1 MKKILLFSAFILSVL
16 TANAWARSSEE
27 AAVILAT
34 QNMCPKAQQFVKK
47 YLGKTFDD
55 DIRYIYSKEARQIV
69 PHNREIHYLHLD
81 KNLQPMNVGKN
92 DAYVAIE
99 KAMEVVRAYKSHS
112 KIEVTRAL
120 RTVICL
126 MIDIHHIANIRI
138 ENIPHSQRDFSYK
151 YHSTEVGKKKDKL
164 EDANWSK
171 LGKNCGGYPRGFS
184 GEWRAYDMT
193 LYLGDRFAEYSRGTL
208 KDWAADNGAIA
219 ARYLA
224 IYKPDAV
231 VSCLD
236 HKYTDPVTYDLMV
249 KASCRLAALL
259 NGVFK

>member
-1 MKKILLFSAFILSVL
+1 MKKILMFSALVLSVL
-16 TANAWARSSEE
+16 TANAWARSAEE

-34 QNMCPKAQQFVKK
+34 RNISPKAQKLVKK
-47 YLGKTFDD
+47 YLGKTFED
-55 DIRYIYSKEARQIV
+55 DIRYVYSKEAKQIM

-81 KNLQPMNVGKN
+81 KNLQPLNVGDN
-92 DAYVAIE
+92 DAYAAIE

-112 KIEVTRAL
+112 KAEVTRAL
-120 RTVICL
+120 RVVISS
-126 MIDIHHIANIRI
+126 MVDMHHMVNIRI

-151 YHSTEVGKKKDKL
+151 YHSTEVGKKKNRL
-164 EDANWSK
+164 EEAKWSK

-193 LYLGDRFAEYSRGTL
+193 LYLGDQFAEYSKGTL
-208 KDWAADNGAIA
+208 KDWAADNGAVA

-224 IYKPDAV
+224 IYQPDAV

-236 HKYTDPVTYDLMV
+236 YKYTEPAHYDLMV
-249 KASCRLAALL
+249 KAGCRLAVLL
-259 NGVFK
+259 NGALK